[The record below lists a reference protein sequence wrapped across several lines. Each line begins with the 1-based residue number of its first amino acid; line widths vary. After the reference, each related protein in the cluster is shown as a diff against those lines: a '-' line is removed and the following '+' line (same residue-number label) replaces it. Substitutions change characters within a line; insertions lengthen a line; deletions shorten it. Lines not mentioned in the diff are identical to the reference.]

1 MLDKENAAK
10 RERAQANCGSEN
22 KKCNGHCGLV
32 KKDYRIDV
40 FIDESTV
47 LWRFY

>member
-10 RERAQANCGSEN
+10 AERAQVNYGAKN
-22 KKCNGHCGLV
+22 KKRNGHCGLV
-32 KKDYRIDV
+32 KKDYRIDA
-40 FIDESTV
+40 FIDESPV

>member
-10 RERAQANCGSEN
+10 LGRAQGVWGT
-22 KKCNGHCGLV
+22 KKKKLNDDYRMM
-32 KKDYRIDV
+32 KKDYVMNV
-40 FIDESTV
+40 FIDESTI